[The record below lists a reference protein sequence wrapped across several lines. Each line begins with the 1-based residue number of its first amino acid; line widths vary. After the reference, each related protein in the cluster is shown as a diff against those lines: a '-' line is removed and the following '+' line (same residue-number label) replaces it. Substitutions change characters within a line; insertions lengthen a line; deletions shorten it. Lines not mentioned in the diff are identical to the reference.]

1 MPVRLLAT
9 AALLLALAGCATKG
23 QVQLVERQV
32 ALLRAQAAVQDS
44 ARAAELGRVLALQQ
58 RLLDSLSATRETL
71 RQELGQSLLE
81 VQQQLVQVQE
91 LTGQSQRRLAELK
104 RQLDDR
110 SEQFALAPETP
121 PAATAAPAPVPTPA
135 PTPAL
140 ASPPTSPAP
149 RADSSTAA
157 PPAEAPV
164 RPTPD
169 QLYQGSLLEFRRGAL
184 GVARAGFREFL
195 RTYPTHPQA
204 PDALYFVAETFAV
217 DQPDS
222 AVAYYRQVVERHG
235 TSERAATALYKTG
248 LIAERGGDRAAAREL
263 YQRVVSQYPR
273 SREAELARDRLSNL
287 RP

>member
-1 MPVRLLAT
+1 MRPTLP
-9 AALLLALAGCATKG
+9 LLLLLLLGGCATKG

-32 ALLRAQAAVQDS
+32 ATLRAQSARQDS
-44 ARAAELGRVLALQQ
+44 VRAAELGQVLALQQ
-58 RLLDSLSATRETL
+58 RILDSLRVTRESL
-71 RQELGQSLLE
+71 RQELGQELLE

-110 SEQFALAPETP
+110 TEQLAAAEPP
-121 PAATAAPAPVPTPA
+121 PAEPVAAPVVVPTPTPAVPTPRPDTSAAPARPTPQQPVTPA
-135 PTPAL
+135 PVGGA
-140 ASPPTSPAP
+140 
-149 RADSSTAA
+149 
-157 PPAEAPV
+157 
-164 RPTPD
+164 PTPD
-169 QLYQGSLLEFRRGAL
+169 QLYQGSLQEFRRGAV
-184 GVARAGFREFL
+184 GVARGGFREFL

-222 AVAYYRQVVERHG
+222 AAFYYRQVVERHR

-248 LIAERGGDRAAAREL
+248 LIAERAGDRATAREI
-263 YQRVVSQYPR
+263 YNRVVSQYGR
-273 SREAELARDRLSNL
+273 SREAELARDRLTNL